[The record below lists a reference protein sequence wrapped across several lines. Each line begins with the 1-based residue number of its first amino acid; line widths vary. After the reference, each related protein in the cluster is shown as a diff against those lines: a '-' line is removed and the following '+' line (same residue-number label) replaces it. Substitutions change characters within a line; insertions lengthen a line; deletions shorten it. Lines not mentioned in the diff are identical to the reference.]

1 GFRDMLSGSWFV
13 KEGEADQYQ
22 LQYGQQAR
30 QVLEHL
36 KQIRFD
42 MFWGD
47 ALKFLV
53 IALITVGT
61 TLMFLNRKLRTTTTF
76 IGILIVTLFVD
87 LYIVDKEFVNPHPKA
102 DLDHAFKP
110 DETIAFLKEQDGHF
124 RVFPMGRL
132 FGDNTYAYHGIH
144 SIGGYSAAKLKIYQT
159 MIDSCLYEGSDPSFP
174 VNMSILNMLGVRYI
188 VTPAEIP
195 NSQFKKVNSDST
207 KGIFTY
213 HNPLALPRVYLVD
226 EAISARGDAE
236 VFAMLNSPAFDPSR
250 TAVLQ
255 DPAPTKVFPQDSSS
269 SATILDYQARRILI
283 EVNTSDP
290 TLLVLSE
297 VFYPAGWRALVDGTE
312 TPILRTNSILRSIMV
327 PAGKHSV
334 VFSFDPPMYE
344 MGWQLTQ
351 IAWTLSSVLVLV
363 PLTVYAVQAIRKR
376 RQPPS
381 PSDNGRQD
389 VNSNS

>member
-1 GFRDMLSGSWFV
+1 
-13 KEGEADQYQ
+13 
-22 LQYGQQAR
+22 
-30 QVLEHL
+30 
-36 KQIRFD
+36 
-42 MFWGD
+42 
-47 ALKFLV
+47 
-53 IALITVGT
+53 
-61 TLMFLNRKLRTTTTF
+61 
-76 IGILIVTLFVD
+76 
-87 LYIVDKEFVNPHPKA
+87 
-102 DLDHAFKP
+102 
-110 DETIAFLKEQDGHF
+110 
-124 RVFPMGRL
+124 
-132 FGDNTYAYHGIH
+132 
-144 SIGGYSAAKLKIYQT
+144 
-159 MIDSCLYEGSDPSFP
+159 
-174 VNMSILNMLGVRYI
+174 
-188 VTPAEIP
+188 
-195 NSQFKKVNSDST
+195 
-207 KGIFTY
+207 
-213 HNPLALPRVYLVD
+213 
-226 EAISARGDAE
+226 
-236 VFAMLNSPAFDPSR
+236 
-250 TAVLQ
+250 VLQ